1 MNTRGVSTTVN
12 YTMTLGITTL
22 LVIGLLVATG
32 TYVEGHQEQT
42 ERMELTVVGQQLV
55 GTLSSTDSLA
65 QSVGDDGDF
74 TVTRDLP
81 ESVARKPYNVAI
93 EKVGVQRYDVNL
105 STDDV
110 DVTVQV
116 TTRTDVEDVEFS
128 GGDIE
133 IEYDPSGSG
142 TLVVDN
148 A

>member
-1 MNTRGVSTTVN
+1 MNSRGVSTTVN
-12 YTMTLGITTL
+12 YVMTLGITTL

-55 GTLSSTDSLA
+55 GTLSSADGLA
-65 QSVGDDGDF
+65 QSVDDGDF

-81 ESVARKPYNVAI
+81 DSVARKPYNVAI
-93 EKVGVQRYDVNL
+93 EKVGVQRYDVTL
-105 STDDV
+105 ATDDV

-116 TTRTDVEDVEFS
+116 TTRTTVEEAEFT
-128 GGDIE
+128 GGDVVV
-133 IEYDPSGSG
+133 EYDASGSG
-142 TLVVDN
+142 TLVVDD